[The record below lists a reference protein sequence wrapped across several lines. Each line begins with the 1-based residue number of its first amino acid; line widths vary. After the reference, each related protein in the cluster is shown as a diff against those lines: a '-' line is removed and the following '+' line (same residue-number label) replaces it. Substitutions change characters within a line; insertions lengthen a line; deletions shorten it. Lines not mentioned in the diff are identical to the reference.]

1 MVSIS
6 PVISRL
12 STFLAL
18 MLICPALVMTGCGKD
33 ELGGTF
39 QAPDRDPEDNDLG
52 PKSPLEPG
60 TEYWFSMNR
69 SYKRTSESDSSGATQ
84 GEAQSVGH
92 MCIKIVEVKDTA
104 TESYQSEAQTV
115 ISANVQVRG
124 SSPGSTSLDFSDQS
138 GEANTGPA
146 VDDLT
151 KNLWLQNLTVPST
164 NHGYESPQLTQF
176 NTHYAP
182 LP

>member
-1 MVSIS
+1 MVSLS

-12 STFLAL
+12 STFIAL
-18 MLICPALVMTGCGKD
+18 MLICPALVVTGCGKD

-52 PKSPLEPG
+52 PKSPLEVG

-92 MCIKIVEVKDTA
+92 MCIKITEVKDTA
-104 TESYQSEAQTV
+104 TELKKMAKKKTITDRTQIEGMLEKVVNPCMRPEILRMVRHVWVELPKSSEKQEKSLPSKHKTIQSYFKPTQ
-115 ISANVQVRG
+115 
-124 SSPGSTSLDFSDQS
+124 
-138 GEANTGPA
+138 
-146 VDDLT
+146 
-151 KNLWLQNLTVPST
+151 PSI
-164 NHGYESPQLTQF
+164 NKE
-176 NTHYAP
+176 
-182 LP
+182 